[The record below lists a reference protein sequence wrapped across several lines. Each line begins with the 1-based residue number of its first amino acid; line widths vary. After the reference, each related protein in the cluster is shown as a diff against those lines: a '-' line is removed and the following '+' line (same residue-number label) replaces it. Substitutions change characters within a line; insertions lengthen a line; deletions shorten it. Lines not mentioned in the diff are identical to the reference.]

1 MTDSAEAPA
10 SIIDVAR
17 RAGVSPSTVSRSLR
31 GMPNVSE
38 ATRQR
43 VMRAAAELSYV
54 ASPAASRLAS
64 GRTATV
70 GVVVPFMTRWF
81 FAQVVAGAEA
91 VLHEASL
98 DLLLYNLGD
107 AAGRGR
113 FFDRLPLQRRV
124 DAVLLVCVPVN
135 DEERAALRG
144 LGVPIVMVGAS
155 SPGFGS
161 VRIDDEQGTAKAVR
175 HLLNLGHE
183 RIAMICGLDDDDTLG
198 FATPVLRRQGFERTL
213 LAAGLEL
220 GPENVVGAPWGVD
233 GGARAMEQL
242 LASDRLP
249 TAVFAESDEM
259 AFGALWT
266 LRRAG
271 LEVPARISVIGFDDH
286 EMAAVVDLTTIAQP
300 VRPQGEVAATLLLD
314 ALAERTG
321 EAAEVVMP
329 THLVVRGTTG
339 PRPPR

>member
-1 MTDSAEAPA
+1 MVESAEAPA

-64 GRTATV
+64 GRTSTV

-91 VLHEASL
+91 VFHEASL

-107 AAGRGR
+107 AVGRSR
-113 FFDRLPLQRRV
+113 FFQRLPLQRRV
-124 DAVLLVCVPVN
+124 DAVLLVCVAV
-135 DEERAALRG
+135 DESERAALRG
-144 LGVPIVMVGAS
+144 LGVPIVMVGTS

-161 VRIDDEQGTAKAVR
+161 VRIDDMEGTAKAVR
-175 HLLNLGHE
+175 HLLNLGHV
-183 RIAMICGLDDDDTLG
+183 RIGMICGLDDDDPHA
-198 FATPVLRRQGFERTL
+198 FATPLLRRQGFEQTL
-213 LAAGLEL
+213 LGAGLEVD
-220 GPENVVGAPWGVD
+220 PEQIVGAPWGVE

-242 LASDRLP
+242 LSADRLP
-249 TAVFAESDEM
+249 TAVFAETDEM

-271 LEVPARISVIGFDDH
+271 LDVPARISIIGFDDH
-286 EMAAVVDLTTIAQP
+286 EMAAVVDLTTISQP

-314 ALAERTG
+314 ALTERTD